1 MSCLLLRVR
10 ALSLGIALAAVAA
23 AQGIET
29 KSGAQILFG
38 SSANCSKAATID
50 FDKVRKATP
59 EWKTIKSEA
68 VPGNSARYDLLIM
81 EMNKRIKDACKEVAQ
96 GGGHD
101 CVLAKGDLADAKGQK
116 VADITDEVVRK
127 LES

>member
-1 MSCLLLRVR
+1 MSSLLLRVQT
-10 ALSLGIALAAVAA
+10 LSVAFALAASAW

-38 SSANCSKAATID
+38 SAANCSKPATID
-50 FDKVRKATP
+50 VDKVRKATP
-59 EWKTIKSEA
+59 EWRTIKA
-68 VPGNSARYDLLIM
+68 DGVPRSSARYDLLVA
-81 EMNKRIKDACKEVAQ
+81 EMNQRIQSACKDVAQ

-101 CVLAKGDLADAKGQK
+101 CVLSKCDLADAKGLK
-116 VADITDEVVRK
+116 VTDITDEVVRK